1 MEFLRRQADELGLD
15 FKIEAPVTPKKP
27 IVIMTWVGTQ
37 PELESIVLNSHM
49 DVVPVFE
56 VEFCLKYSFRTLRT
70 LKLSGVLDPQAI
82 FRSLG

>member
-1 MEFLRRQADELGLD
+1 MDFLRRQADELGLD
-15 FKIEAPVTPKKP
+15 FKIETPVTPKKP

-56 VEFCLKYSFRTLRT
+56 VTFLEKYSV
-70 LKLSGVLDPQAI
+70 KN
-82 FRSLG
+82 